1 MKLSIQQLII
11 QQRPQTG
18 ARMCCLLLLM
28 AVITCTSC
36 KKWLDVQPQS
46 QVSRDELFSTE
57 DGFKEAIN
65 GLYSRCARTDLY
77 GMELLGGFPD
87 VLAQNYSMATDDPV
101 RYRQT
106 ALYNYKD
113 VDFISR
119 KDSAWRGLY
128 NVIANANLILEN
140 VDKQQ
145 SILTPVNYAL
155 IKGEA
160 LAMRAYCHFDVLRL
174 FAASYAAEPNGKGI
188 PYVTA
193 FSKEVPQQYKT
204 NEALDLMLK
213 DLEAAKTLLATADPI
228 VSAGYKVGY
237 PIPDSSTEQQGDL
250 FVQERRHRLN
260 YYAVCGE
267 LARVYLY
274 KGDKAHALSN
284 ALEVINANKFPWTR
298 QSDFLNPDD
307 TKKDRILYK
316 ELLFG
321 FYIPNTTEDLRRLF
335 HNADRGLYITVQ
347 EASTLYETGGVG
359 GEDFRYKQWLSQQA
373 TNTTSYMRLEKYT
386 RDPDQNLHPQ
396 MAPGIRLSE
405 MYYIAAECTFDT
417 DPAKAWDYFNTVRL
431 NRGIGAPLSNPSK
444 TVFLQELVKEARKEF
459 YGEGQIFYMYK
470 RLNMPITG
478 QNGSTVPASSA
489 VMVLPFPDDEI
500 AYGNR

>member
-1 MKLSIQQLII
+1 MKRYLVLII
-11 QQRPQTG
+11 I
-18 ARMCCLLLLM
+18 
-28 AVITCTSC
+28 ITVFGSC

-46 QVSRDELFSTE
+46 QVSQDDLFSTE

-65 GLYSRCARTDLY
+65 GLYSRCAQKDLY
-77 GMELLGGFPD
+77 GKELLGGFPD
-87 VLAQNYSMATDDPV
+87 VLAQNYTIASDDPV
-101 RYRQT
+101 HYKET
-106 ALYNYKD
+106 AIYNYKD
-113 VDFISR
+113 ADFISR

-128 NVIANANLILEN
+128 NVIANANLILEK

-145 SILTPVNYAL
+145 AILTPVNYAL
-155 IKGEA
+155 VKGEA

-174 FAASYAAEPNGKGI
+174 FAAVDAGGKGI

-193 FSKEVPQQYKT
+193 FSKDVPKMYKT
-204 NEALDLMLK
+204 GEALDLMLK
-213 DLEAAKTLLATADPI
+213 DLQAAKTLLSTADPI

-237 PIPDSSTEQQGDL
+237 PIPDSSTEQNGDL

-260 YYAVCGE
+260 YYAVCGQ

-274 KGDKAHALSN
+274 KGDKANALSN
-284 ALEVINANKFPWTR
+284 ALEVITAHKFPWTR
-298 QSDFLNPDD
+298 QADFLNPDD
-307 TKKDRILYK
+307 TKKDRVLYK
-316 ELLFG
+316 ELLFA
-321 FYIPNTTEDLRRLF
+321 FYIPNTTEELRRLF
-335 HNADRGLYITVQ
+335 RNSDRGLYISTQ
-347 EASTLYETGGVG
+347 EGRNLYETGGVG
-359 GEDFRYKQWLSQQA
+359 GEDFRYKQWLSEQTVSS
-373 TNTTSYMRLEKYT
+373 TNYLRLEKYA
-386 RDPDQNLHPQ
+386 RDPDNNLHPQ
-396 MAPGIRLSE
+396 MAPAMRLSE

-431 NRGIGAPLSNPSK
+431 NRGIGVTLNDPSK
-444 TVFLQELVKEARKEF
+444 TVFLQELVKEARKEL

-489 VMVLPFPDDEI
+489 IMVLPFPDDEI